1 MKKLTIAALA
11 LVMLTACGPKVTT
24 GHAETEIDNH
34 GATEIVK
41 VDVTLEDGKVTEV
54 TIDETYQGQTTTKR
68 TLGADYGMKGTSE
81 KKGVI
86 AGGAEWNEQ
95 ADYLQN
101 YIVENGVEA
110 VVLDDSGYPTGDL
123 TAGCTINL
131 ANIMKTVNDAIA
143 AAK

>member
-24 GHAETEIDNH
+24 GHAEKEIDNH
-34 GATEIVK
+34 GATEIIK
-41 VDVTLEDGKVTEV
+41 VDVTLEDGKVTEI
-54 TIDETYQGQTTTKR
+54 TIDETYNGQTTTKR
-68 TLGADYGMKGTSE
+68 TLGADYGMKGTSAGIN
-81 KKGVI
+81 KI
-86 AGGAEWNEQ
+86 AGGAEWFEQ

-101 YIVENGVEA
+101 YIVENGIEA

-131 ANIMKTVNDAIA
+131 TNIVKTINDAIA

>member
-11 LVMLTACGPKVTT
+11 LVMLTACGPKVTK
-24 GHAETEIDNH
+24 GHAEKEIDNH

-41 VDVTLEDGKVTEV
+41 VDVTLEDGKVTEI

-68 TLGADYGMKGTSE
+68 TLGADYDMKKASPIG
-81 KKGVI
+81 K
-86 AGGAEWNEQ
+86 EWHEQ
-95 ADYLQN
+95 ADYLQTF
-101 YIVENGVEA
+101 IVENGVEA
-110 VVLDDSGYPTGDL
+110 VVLNESGYPTGDL

-131 ANIMKTVNDAIA
+131 TNIIATVNDAIA